1 MHITTTAIRALYD
14 TETDELVSRNIISQQ
29 HQDSVLWLNGHS
41 GAISRQHY
49 IKKKQANAVKDGR
62 YVMGLILKEGV
73 DDAGR
78 VALDLDGK
86 QHSDIAERRADES
99 RADDIAVDEDES
111 VDFDANNRMESF
123 ECEQDEKSS
132 VGSVGSHKERYS
144 PREDYDIDRVCE
156 RSDNHRDN
164 DLYRRADTEFSGR
177 EQYDTSSH
185 NLGEKYNSKCPQDV
199 WYKKGHR
206 SNFSHS
212 DLDISTKSSSD
223 NRRDNDL
230 YRRANTEFSGRE
242 QYNLSHCLDLE
253 TTSNSRKCT
262 FDNVG
267 DNHRENGLYRRAY
280 SGLYGREHFSADAQG
295 ENYNINRPQDICYTN
310 DRSNFSHSDLDIS
323 TKSSSD
329 NRRDNDLYRRA
340 NTEFSGR
347 EQYNL
352 SHCLDLETTS
362 NSRKCTFDNV
372 GDNHRENGLYRRA
385 YSGLYG
391 REHFSADAQ
400 GENYNINRPQ
410 DICYTNDRSNFS
422 HDDLSRRTDSN
433 GIIKASTIVRQS
445 MGDRYHN
452 IHKMDAFAEEIEV
465 LRPLP
470 LRLYTPTREAYV
482 NWTNEEIE
490 YARKA
495 YDKINP
501 TLPPDQKRFIARE
514 LLKHIRNDPIAK
526 GIFHASHLE
535 CSGKFRHVIREYI
548 TKGK

>member
-86 QHSDIAERRADES
+86 QHSDIAECRSDES
-99 RADDIAVDEDES
+99 RVDDIAFDEDES

-156 RSDNHRDN
+156 RSDNHRGNDLYRWANTELSGREQCEDTTTYNPGGKSSVGSVGSHKERYSPREDYDIDRVCERSDNHRGN
-164 DLYRRADTEFSGR
+164 DLYRRGNTEFSGR
-177 EQYDTSSH
+177 EQCEDTTTHSS
-185 NLGEKYNSKCPQDV
+185 NLGDKYIRKSPQDV

-206 SNFSHS
+206 SYLSHS
-212 DLDISTKSSSD
+212 DLDIASSSEKSSSD
-223 NRRDNDL
+223 NRRGNDL
-230 YRRANTEFSGRE
+230 YRRGANTEYNLQEKYKSKCPQEMWYKKGDRSNFPDD
-242 QYNLSHCLDLE
+242 NLSHCFDLE

-267 DNHRENGLYRRAY
+267 DNHRENGSYRRAY
-280 SGLYGREHFSADAQG
+280 SGLYGREHFSSDAQG
-295 ENYNINRPQDICYTN
+295 ENYNINRPQDIWYTN
-310 DRSNFSHSDLDIS
+310 DRSNF
-323 TKSSSD
+323 
-329 NRRDNDLYRRA
+329 
-340 NTEFSGR
+340 
-347 EQYNL
+347 
-352 SHCLDLETTS
+352 
-362 NSRKCTFDNV
+362 
-372 GDNHRENGLYRRA
+372 
-385 YSGLYG
+385 
-391 REHFSADAQ
+391 
-400 GENYNINRPQ
+400 P
-410 DICYTNDRSNFS
+410 
-422 HDDLSRRTDSN
+422 HDDLSRRTDTN
-433 GIIKASTIVRQS
+433 GIIKASTTVRQS
-445 MGDRYHN
+445 MGDRYQN
-452 IHKMDAFAEEIEV
+452 IHDMNAFAEEIEV

-470 LRLYTPTREAYV
+470 LRSYTPTKEAYV
-482 NWTNEEIE
+482 NWTHDEIE

-495 YDKINP
+495 YDIVNP

-514 LLKHIRNDPIAK
+514 LLKYIRNDPVAR

>member
-78 VALDLDGK
+78 VALDLDRK

-144 PREDYDIDRVCE
+144 PREDYDIDR
-156 RSDNHRDN
+156 
-164 DLYRRADTEFSGR
+164 GR
-177 EQYDTSSH
+177 EQYDDTSSH
-185 NLGEKYNSKCPQDV
+185 NLGEKYNNKCPQDV

-206 SNFSHS
+206 STFPHS
-212 DLDISTKSSSD
+212 DLDMTSSSTKKSPSD
-223 NRRDNDL
+223 NRQDNDL
-230 YRRANTEFSGRE
+230 YRRSNTEFSGRE

-267 DNHRENGLYRRAY
+267 DNHRENGSYQRAY
-280 SGLYGREHFSADAQG
+280 SGLYGKEHFSADAQR
-295 ENYNINRPQDICYTN
+295 ENYNRNRPQDICYTN
-310 DRSNFSHSDLDIS
+310 DH
-323 TKSSSD
+323 
-329 NRRDNDLYRRA
+329 
-340 NTEFSGR
+340 
-347 EQYNL
+347 
-352 SHCLDLETTS
+352 
-362 NSRKCTFDNV
+362 
-372 GDNHRENGLYRRA
+372 
-385 YSGLYG
+385 
-391 REHFSADAQ
+391 
-400 GENYNINRPQ
+400 
-410 DICYTNDRSNFS
+410 SNFS

-445 MGDRYHN
+445 MGDRYRN

-465 LRPLP
+465 LWPLP
-470 LRLYTPTREAYV
+470 LQRSLRQL
-482 NWTNEEIE
+482 
-490 YARKA
+490 
-495 YDKINP
+495 DK
-501 TLPPDQKRFIARE
+501 
-514 LLKHIRNDPIAK
+514 
-526 GIFHASHLE
+526 
-535 CSGKFRHVIREYI
+535 
-548 TKGK
+548 

>member
-280 SGLYGREHFSADAQG
+280 SGLYGREHCSADAQG
-295 ENYNINRPQDICYTN
+295 E
-310 DRSNFSHSDLDIS
+310 
-323 TKSSSD
+323 K
-329 NRRDNDLYRRA
+329 
-340 NTEFSGR
+340 
-347 EQYNL
+347 
-352 SHCLDLETTS
+352 
-362 NSRKCTFDNV
+362 
-372 GDNHRENGLYRRA
+372 
-385 YSGLYG
+385 
-391 REHFSADAQ
+391 
-400 GENYNINRPQ
+400 YNINRPQ

-495 YDKINP
+495 YDIINP

-514 LLKHIRNDPIAK
+514 LLKHIRNDPVAK

>member
-1 MHITTTAIRALYD
+1 
-14 TETDELVSRNIISQQ
+14 
-29 HQDSVLWLNGHS
+29 
-41 GAISRQHY
+41 
-49 IKKKQANAVKDGR
+49 
-62 YVMGLILKEGV
+62 MGLILKEGV

-99 RADDIAVDEDES
+99 KADDIAVDEDES

-144 PREDYDIDRVCE
+144 PREDYDIDR
-156 RSDNHRDN
+156 
-164 DLYRRADTEFSGR
+164 GR
-177 EQYDTSSH
+177 EQYDDTSSH

-206 SNFSHS
+206 STFPHS
-212 DLDISTKSSSD
+212 DLDMTSSSTKKSPSE

-230 YRRANTEFSGRE
+230 YRRSNTEFSGRE

-267 DNHRENGLYRRAY
+267 DNHRENGSYQRAY
-280 SGLYGREHFSADAQG
+280 SGLYGREHFSADAQR
-295 ENYNINRPQDICYTN
+295 ENNNRNRPQDICYTN
-310 DRSNFSHSDLDIS
+310 DLSNFSHTD
-323 TKSSSD
+323 
-329 NRRDNDLYRRA
+329 
-340 NTEFSGR
+340 
-347 EQYNL
+347 
-352 SHCLDLETTS
+352 
-362 NSRKCTFDNV
+362 V
-372 GDNHRENGLYRRA
+372 
-385 YSGLYG
+385 
-391 REHFSADAQ
+391 
-400 GENYNINRPQ
+400 
-410 DICYTNDRSNFS
+410 
-422 HDDLSRRTDSN
+422 SRRTDSN

-470 LRLYTPTREAYV
+470 LRSYTSTKEAYV

-495 YDKINP
+495 YDIVNP

-514 LLKHIRNDPIAK
+514 LLKHIRNDPEA
-526 GIFHASHLE
+526 
-535 CSGKFRHVIREYI
+535 
-548 TKGK
+548 

>member
-1 MHITTTAIRALYD
+1 LHITTTAIRALYD

-144 PREDYDIDRVCE
+144 PREDYDIDR
-156 RSDNHRDN
+156 
-164 DLYRRADTEFSGR
+164 GR
-177 EQYDTSSH
+177 EQYDDTSSH
-185 NLGEKYNSKCPQDV
+185 NLGEKYNSKCPRDV

-206 SNFSHS
+206 STFPHS
-212 DLDISTKSSSD
+212 DLDMTSSSTKKSPSD

-230 YRRANTEFSGRE
+230 YRRSNTEFSGRE
-242 QYNLSHCLDLE
+242 HNLSHCLDLE

-267 DNHRENGLYRRAY
+267 DNHRENGLYQSAY
-280 SGLYGREHFSADAQG
+280 SGLYGKEHFSADAQR
-295 ENYNINRPQDICYTN
+295 ENYNRNRPQDICYTN
-310 DRSNFSHSDLDIS
+310 DHSNFSH
-323 TKSSSD
+323 
-329 NRRDNDLYRRA
+329 
-340 NTEFSGR
+340 
-347 EQYNL
+347 
-352 SHCLDLETTS
+352 
-362 NSRKCTFDNV
+362 
-372 GDNHRENGLYRRA
+372 
-385 YSGLYG
+385 
-391 REHFSADAQ
+391 ADV
-400 GENYNINRPQ
+400 
-410 DICYTNDRSNFS
+410 
-422 HDDLSRRTDSN
+422 SRRTDSN

-470 LRLYTPTREAYV
+470 LRSYTPTKEAYV

-495 YDKINP
+495 YDIINP

>member
-1 MHITTTAIRALYD
+1 
-14 TETDELVSRNIISQQ
+14 
-29 HQDSVLWLNGHS
+29 
-41 GAISRQHY
+41 
-49 IKKKQANAVKDGR
+49 
-62 YVMGLILKEGV
+62 MGLILKEGV

-123 ECEQDEKSS
+123 ESEQDEKSS

-144 PREDYDIDRVCE
+144 PREDYDIDR
-156 RSDNHRDN
+156 
-164 DLYRRADTEFSGR
+164 GR
-177 EQYDTSSH
+177 EQYDDTSSH
-185 NLGEKYNSKCPQDV
+185 NLGEKYNSKCPRDV

-206 SNFSHS
+206 STFPHS
-212 DLDISTKSSSD
+212 DLDMTSSSTKKSPSD

-230 YRRANTEFSGRE
+230 YRRSNTEFSGRE
-242 QYNLSHCLDLE
+242 HNLSHCLDLE

-295 ENYNINRPQDICYTN
+295 ENYNRNRSQDICYTN
-310 DRSNFSHSDLDIS
+310 DHSNFPHSDLDMTSSS
-323 TKSSSD
+323 TKSPSD
-329 NRRDNDLYRRA
+329 NRRDNDLYRRS

-347 EQYNL
+347 EHNL

-372 GDNHRENGLYRRA
+372 GDNHRENGLYQSA

-391 REHFSADAQ
+391 KEHFSADAQ
-400 GENYNINRPQ
+400 RENYNRNRPQ
-410 DICYTNDRSNFS
+410 DICYTNDHSNFS
-422 HDDLSRRTDSN
+422 HADVSRRTDSN

-470 LRLYTPTREAYV
+470 LRSYTPTKEAYV

-495 YDKINP
+495 YDIINP

>member
-86 QHSDIAERRADES
+86 QHSDIAECRSDES
-99 RADDIAVDEDES
+99 RVDDIAFDEDES

-156 RSDNHRDN
+156 RSDNHRGN
-164 DLYRRADTEFSGR
+164 DLYRRGNTEFSGR
-177 EQYDTSSH
+177 EQCEDTTTHSS
-185 NLGEKYNSKCPQDV
+185 NLGDKYIRKSPQDV

-206 SNFSHS
+206 SYLSHS
-212 DLDISTKSSSD
+212 DLDIASSSEKSSSD
-223 NRRDNDL
+223 NRRGNDL
-230 YRRANTEFSGRE
+230 YRRGANTEYNLQEKYKSKCPQEMWYKKGDRSNFPDD
-242 QYNLSHCLDLE
+242 NLSHCFDLE

-267 DNHRENGLYRRAY
+267 DNHRENGSYRRAY
-280 SGLYGREHFSADAQG
+280 SGLYGREHFSSDAQG
-295 ENYNINRPQDICYTN
+295 ENYNINRPQDIWYTN
-310 DRSNFSHSDLDIS
+310 DRSNF
-323 TKSSSD
+323 
-329 NRRDNDLYRRA
+329 
-340 NTEFSGR
+340 
-347 EQYNL
+347 
-352 SHCLDLETTS
+352 
-362 NSRKCTFDNV
+362 
-372 GDNHRENGLYRRA
+372 
-385 YSGLYG
+385 
-391 REHFSADAQ
+391 
-400 GENYNINRPQ
+400 P
-410 DICYTNDRSNFS
+410 
-422 HDDLSRRTDSN
+422 HDDLSRRTDTN
-433 GIIKASTIVRQS
+433 GIIKASTTVRQS
-445 MGDRYHN
+445 MGDRYQN
-452 IHKMDAFAEEIEV
+452 IHDMNAFAEEIEV

-470 LRLYTPTREAYV
+470 LRSYTPTKEAYV
-482 NWTNEEIE
+482 NWTHDEIE

-495 YDKINP
+495 YDIVNP

-514 LLKHIRNDPIAK
+514 LLKYIRNDPVAR

>member
-86 QHSDIAERRADES
+86 QHSDIAECRSDES
-99 RADDIAVDEDES
+99 RVDDIAFDEDES

-144 PREDYDIDRVCE
+144 PREDYDIDR
-156 RSDNHRDN
+156 
-164 DLYRRADTEFSGR
+164 GR
-177 EQYDTSSH
+177 EQYDDTSSH
-185 NLGEKYNSKCPQDV
+185 NLGEKYNSKCPRDV

-206 SNFSHS
+206 STFPHS
-212 DLDISTKSSSD
+212 DLDMTSSSTKKSPSD

-230 YRRANTEFSGRE
+230 YRRSNTEFSGRE
-242 QYNLSHCLDLE
+242 HNLSHCLDLE
-253 TTSNSRKCT
+253 TTSNSRRCT

-267 DNHRENGLYRRAY
+267 DNHRENGLYQSAY
-280 SGLYGREHFSADAQG
+280 SGLYGKEHFSADAQR
-295 ENYNINRPQDICYTN
+295 ENYNRNRPQDICYTN
-310 DRSNFSHSDLDIS
+310 DHSNFSH
-323 TKSSSD
+323 
-329 NRRDNDLYRRA
+329 
-340 NTEFSGR
+340 
-347 EQYNL
+347 
-352 SHCLDLETTS
+352 
-362 NSRKCTFDNV
+362 
-372 GDNHRENGLYRRA
+372 
-385 YSGLYG
+385 
-391 REHFSADAQ
+391 ADV
-400 GENYNINRPQ
+400 
-410 DICYTNDRSNFS
+410 
-422 HDDLSRRTDSN
+422 SRRTDSN

-470 LRLYTPTREAYV
+470 LRSYTPTKEAYV

-495 YDKINP
+495 YDIINP

>member
-1 MHITTTAIRALYD
+1 LHITTTAIRALYD

-86 QHSDIAERRADES
+86 QHSDIAECRSDES
-99 RADDIAVDEDES
+99 RVDDIAFDEDES

-144 PREDYDIDRVCE
+144 PREDYDIDR
-156 RSDNHRDN
+156 
-164 DLYRRADTEFSGR
+164 GR
-177 EQYDTSSH
+177 EQYDDTSSH
-185 NLGEKYNSKCPQDV
+185 NLGEKYNSKCPRDV

-206 SNFSHS
+206 STFPHS
-212 DLDISTKSSSD
+212 DLDMTSSSTKKSPSD

-230 YRRANTEFSGRE
+230 YRRSNTEFSGRE
-242 QYNLSHCLDLE
+242 HNLSHCLDLE
-253 TTSNSRKCT
+253 TTSNSRRCT

-267 DNHRENGLYRRAY
+267 DNHRENGLYQSAY
-280 SGLYGREHFSADAQG
+280 SGLYGKEHFSADAQR
-295 ENYNINRPQDICYTN
+295 ENYNRNRPQDICYTN
-310 DRSNFSHSDLDIS
+310 DHSNFSH
-323 TKSSSD
+323 
-329 NRRDNDLYRRA
+329 
-340 NTEFSGR
+340 
-347 EQYNL
+347 
-352 SHCLDLETTS
+352 
-362 NSRKCTFDNV
+362 
-372 GDNHRENGLYRRA
+372 
-385 YSGLYG
+385 
-391 REHFSADAQ
+391 ADV
-400 GENYNINRPQ
+400 
-410 DICYTNDRSNFS
+410 
-422 HDDLSRRTDSN
+422 SRRTDSN

-470 LRLYTPTREAYV
+470 LRSYTPTKEAYV

-495 YDKINP
+495 YDIINP